1 MREEIMRAWTLIE
14 LFRLTRAE
22 LFGLHQEIVNA
33 LAAMPDN
40 TPERAVAVANLQNIR
55 RVLARPNLAPR

>member
-1 MREEIMRAWTLIE
+1 MRVWTLNE

-33 LAAMPDN
+33 LGVMQDN
-40 TPERAVAVANLQNIR
+40 DLERAIALANLQNIR
-55 RVLARPNLAPR
+55 RVLARPNLVPR

>member
-1 MREEIMRAWTLIE
+1 MRVWTLNE

-22 LFGLHQEIVNA
+22 LFGLHREIVNA
-33 LAAMPDN
+33 LTAMPESD
-40 TPERAVAVANLQNIR
+40 PERPIALANLQNIR